1 MSITRPNDRILVNRL
16 VSEKKK
22 ERVFEEMDDLPKLNV
37 SIETMM
43 DTEKIAIGA
52 YSPLEG
58 FLGQKDYQSVL
69 DEMRLSNGSPWTI
82 PIILAPSGDEN
93 EQLVKSLR
101 EGDNVAL
108 TYKESVAMMHL
119 EEKFELDKKEL
130 ASKVFG
136 TTDIKHP
143 NVDEIHTRM
152 GGTALSGKIN
162 VVNLS
167 NLSNSYELTPAQS
180 KEIFKKRG

>member
-1 MSITRPNDRILVNRL
+1 MFTD
-16 VSEKKK
+16 
-22 ERVFEEMDDLPKLNV
+22 ERRAGAIEGGDNLPKLNA

-43 DTEKIAIGA
+43 GAEKIAIGA

-58 FLGQKDYQSVL
+58 FLGHEDYQSVL

-82 PIILAPSGDEN
+82 PIILAPFGDEN
-93 EQLVKSLR
+93 EQLVKGLR
-101 EGDNVAL
+101 EGEDIAL
-108 TYKESVAMMHL
+108 TYKDSVVIMHL

-136 TTDIKHP
+136 TTEKKHP

-152 GGTALSGKIN
+152 GDTALSGKID
-162 VVNLS
+162 VVNS
-167 NLSNSYELTPAQS
+167 PNISNSTELTPAQS